1 MAQLPNHLLQL
12 LLLLLLAAIGTLR
25 RNHVLVGVAQ
35 VAPRLS
41 RVVTVVAHAKPAKF
55 VFALGTGHMHATL
68 VLLDAY
74 FALGTGFGVKF

>member
-1 MAQLPNHLLQL
+1 MPQLPNNLLQL

-25 RNHVLVGVAQ
+25 RHHVFLGVAE
-35 VAPRLS
+35 VAPRLIL
-41 RVVTVVAHAKPAKF
+41 VVTVVAHAKPAKF

-74 FALGTGFGVKF
+74 FALGARFGVKF